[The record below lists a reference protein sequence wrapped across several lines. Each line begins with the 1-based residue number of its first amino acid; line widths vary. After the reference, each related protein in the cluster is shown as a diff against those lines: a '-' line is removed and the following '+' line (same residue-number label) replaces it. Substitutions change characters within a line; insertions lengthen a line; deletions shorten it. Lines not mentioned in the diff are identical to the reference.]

1 MTEITLRG
9 VSKRYDGVQALKPV
23 DMIIPAGKFT
33 TLLGPSGCGKTTLL
47 RLIAGLETPDSGEI
61 LVDGEPVFSQAR
73 RVNLPPHKRHF
84 GMVFQEF
91 ALWPH
96 MTVYENVAFSLKANG
111 QKNNIRE
118 RVQHALDQ
126 VRLTGMEKRQPHQ
139 LSGGQ
144 QQRVAFA
151 RAIVMQP
158 GLILF
163 DEPLSALDAML
174 REDMRDE
181 LMNLVRELGLTAL
194 YVTHDQTEAMS
205 MSDEILVMQSGHVLQ
220 RGTPEQI
227 YRQPVHPFVARF
239 IGRSNWIEP
248 EQTLF
253 RPEHARWQPIAE
265 SESEEH
271 SYVATV
277 QRVSYM
283 GDRYEIE
290 LNAGEGRMWTAYHD
304 KRMSI
309 GSKVQLYVSAQHLCE
324 VGEHHRSA
332 EDVPIAPSVQDA
344 QHGSAPSPG
353 GRQHIS

>member
-9 VSKRYDGVQALKPV
+9 VSKSYDGVQALKPV
-23 DMIIPAGKFT
+23 DMVIPAGKFT

-61 LVDGEPVFSQAR
+61 LVDGEPVFSQSR

-118 RVQHALDQ
+118 RVEHALEQ

-181 LMNLVRELGLTAL
+181 LMSLVRELGLTAL

-205 MSDEILVMQSGHVLQ
+205 MSDEIMVMQAGHVLQ

-227 YRQPVHPFVARF
+227 YQEPVHPFVARF

-253 RPEHARWQPIAE
+253 RPEHARWE
-265 SESEEH
+265 STGEAGEQH
-271 SYVATV
+271 YAATV

-290 LNAGEGRMWTAYHD
+290 LHAGEERIWTAYHD
-304 KRMSI
+304 RRMNI
-309 GSKVQLYVSAQHLCE
+309 GSEVKLYVHAQHLCE
-324 VGEHHRSA
+324 VGEHGSKSIA
-332 EDVPIAPSVQDA
+332 E
-344 QHGSAPSPG
+344 HGENTPGTSAPFADN
-353 GRQHIS
+353 RQHIS

>member
-1 MTEITLRG
+1 MTEITLQG
-9 VSKRYDGVQALKPV
+9 VSKSYDGVQALQPV
-23 DMIIPAGKFT
+23 DMVIRTGKFT

-47 RLIAGLETPDSGEI
+47 RLIAGLETPDTGEI
-61 LVDGEPVFSQAR
+61 LVDGKPVFSQQR
-73 RVNLPPHKRHF
+73 KVNMPPHKRHF

-96 MTVYENVAFSLKANG
+96 MTVFENVAFSLKANG
-111 QKNNIRE
+111 EKKNIRE
-118 RVQHALDQ
+118 RVQRALEQ
-126 VRLTGMEKRQPHQ
+126 VRLTGMEKRHPHQ

-174 REDMRDE
+174 RDDMRDE
-181 LMNLVRELGLTAL
+181 LMSLVRELGLTAL

-205 MSDEILVMQSGHVLQ
+205 MSDEIMVMQSGNVLQ

-227 YRQPVHPFVARF
+227 YTQPTHSFVARF

-248 EQTLF
+248 EQHLF
-253 RPEHARWQPIAE
+253 RPEHGRLEATYEPD
-265 SESEEH
+265 EH
-271 SYVATV
+271 IYGATV

-290 LNAGEGRMWTAYHD
+290 LDAGHGRIWTVYHTQ
-304 KRMSI
+304 RISI
-309 GSKVQLYVSAQHLCE
+309 GSQVQLYVSTRHLCRISE
-324 VGEHHRSA
+324 QEANSTGTISSLNDPA
-332 EDVPIAPSVQDA
+332 TATP
-344 QHGSAPSPG
+344 

>member
-9 VSKRYDGVQALKPV
+9 VSKSYDGVQALNPV

-47 RLIAGLETPDSGEI
+47 RLIAGLETPDGGEI
-61 LVDGEPVFSQAR
+61 LVDGQPVFSAAGK
-73 RVNLPPHKRHF
+73 VNLPPHRRQF

-96 MTVYENVAFSLKANG
+96 LTVYENVAFSLKASG
-111 QKNNIRE
+111 QKRNIRE
-118 RVQHALDQ
+118 KVQHALEQ
-126 VRLTGMEKRQPHQ
+126 VRLTGMEQRHPHQ

-163 DEPLSALDAML
+163 DEPLSALDALL
-174 REDMRDE
+174 RDDMRNE
-181 LMNLVRELGLTAL
+181 LMNLVRELGMTAL
-194 YVTHDQTEAMS
+194 YVTHDQTEAMY
-205 MSDEILVMQSGHVLQ
+205 MSDEIMVMQSGRVLQ
-220 RGTPEQI
+220 HGTAEHI
-227 YRQPVHPFVARF
+227 YQKPQHPFVARF
-239 IGRSNWIEP
+239 IGRSNWLEP

-253 RPEHARWQPIAE
+253 RPEHGRWAPTGDSHEQV
-265 SESEEH
+265 
-271 SYVATV
+271 YTVMV

-290 LNAGEGRMWTAYHD
+290 VDAGEGRIWTAYHQE
-304 KRMSI
+304 RMM
-309 GSKVQLYVSAQHLCE
+309 
-324 VGEHHRSA
+324 VGELAQLHIAEQHIHRIQDTADASSA
-332 EDVPIAPSVQDA
+332 ISSMKDVRLS
-344 QHGSAPSPG
+344 SK
-353 GRQHIS
+353 QHIS